1 MSRLVD
7 QHGMPMQQHAS
18 ATPHPSAANNA
29 AHMEMFSFGDPVPVL
44 DQRASIYFGECS
56 MVNQKWYSPP
66 MDLDGL
72 ALTMR
77 ASPHHASALYVKRN
91 ILVSTF
97 EPHPL
102 LSQLEFSRFVL
113 DFLVFGNGYI
123 ERQNAMSGRPIRLR
137 APLAKYMRV
146 GKEEGEFYFVTG
158 SIKDDHQFDDNLICH
173 LMEPDINQEVY
184 GSPEYLSAMN
194 AAWLDEAATLFR
206 RKYYLNGSHAG
217 FIMYVTDPAQ
227 NKDDIDNMR
236 KALKESKGVGNF
248 RNLFLYSPNGKKDGI
263 QILPISEVAAKDEFW
278 NIKEASR
285 VDIAAVHRVPPQL
298 MGATPT
304 NTSGF
309 GDVEKA
315 ARVFVINELIPLQQ
329 RLLAINEWLGQEV
342 IRFKPYQLQAT
353 QTP

>member
-1 MSRLVD
+1 MNQPKQLV
-7 QHGMPMQQHAS
+7 
-18 ATPHPSAANNA
+18 TANGDPLHYSPLANTVRPQPP
-29 AHMEMFSFGDPVPVL
+29 HMEAFTFGDPVPVL
-44 DQRASIYFGECS
+44 DQRASVYFGECS

-123 ERQNAMSGRPIRLR
+123 ERHNAMSGRPMRLR

-146 GKEEGEFYFVTG
+146 GKDDGQYFFVTG
-158 SIKDDHQFDDNLICH
+158 SIQDDHEFELNTICH

-236 KALKESKGVGNF
+236 KALKDSKGVGNF

-315 ARVFVINELIPLQQ
+315 ARVFVINELMPLQQ

-342 IRFKPYQLQAT
+342 IRFKPYALENAQA
-353 QTP
+353 